1 MSFEQLKSEV
11 AALSDREQAELIRY
25 TLQLR
30 HANDAEY
37 RHEVTERLNDNDK
50 DKSHWLTPDEFE
62 NRLE

>member
-1 MSFEQLKSEV
+1 MSFEQLKREV
-11 AALSDREQAELIRY
+11 TALSDDEQAELIRY

-37 RHEVTERLNDNDK
+37 HREVTERLNDK

-62 NRLE
+62 NRLGKA

>member
-1 MSFEQLKSEV
+1 MGFEQLKSEV

-30 HANDAEY
+30 HANNTQY
-37 RHEVTERLNDNDK
+37 HHEVTERLNDK

-62 NRLE
+62 NRLNRI

>member
-1 MSFEQLKSEV
+1 MSFEQLKREV
-11 AALSDREQAELIRY
+11 TALSASEQAELIRY

-37 RHEVTERLNDNDK
+37 RHEVTGRLNDT

-62 NRLE
+62 NRLGKN

>member
-37 RHEVTERLNDNDK
+37 RHEVAERLDDK
-50 DKSHWLTPDEFE
+50 DKSHWLTPDEFK
-62 NRLE
+62 NRLQ